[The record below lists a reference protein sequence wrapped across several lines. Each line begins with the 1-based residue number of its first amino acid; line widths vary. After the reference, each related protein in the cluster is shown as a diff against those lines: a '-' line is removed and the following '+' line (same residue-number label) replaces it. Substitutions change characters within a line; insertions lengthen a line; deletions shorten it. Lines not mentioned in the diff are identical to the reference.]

1 MSVTVWRHVDKS
13 GPEGNIDALLHHGQG
28 DLFFVMIL
36 IMYLNCSKV

>member
-28 DLFFVMIL
+28 DLFFCNDSNHVFEL
-36 IMYLNCSKV
+36 Q

>member
-28 DLFFVMIL
+28 DLFFFCNDSNHVFEL
-36 IMYLNCSKV
+36 Q